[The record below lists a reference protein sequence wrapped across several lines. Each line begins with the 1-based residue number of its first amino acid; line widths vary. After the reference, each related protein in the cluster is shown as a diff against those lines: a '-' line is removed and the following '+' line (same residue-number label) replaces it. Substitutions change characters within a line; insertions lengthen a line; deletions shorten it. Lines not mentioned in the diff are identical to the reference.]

1 MSTIAD
7 VTLANYDDA
16 LYNFRVAMQKN
27 YRKRHVLSAE
37 LKRVAPQE
45 VFSGGDEARIP
56 IILNSLQG
64 GGNPGES
71 GTINVPHNF
80 NMDKAVF
87 NLKNVVQPIGITLN
101 AEENS
106 NVNSAAPALRT
117 LVEECENALAEIV
130 NDQFNATGALLASV
144 SANTTSPSLTVYTDA
159 ALTNYDRLYPGRVV
173 DILTRSSGANPGNG
187 LRRKIDSV
195 DEATGIITFATAA
208 QASDGDSGNITFSN
222 TAGLYLP
229 GTYGDAFQSIHEIAA
244 VTGTFQAIDKA
255 AVQGWQG
262 IDGRNG
268 DTDTKM
274 LTDTLLDAA
283 VRRGRRSGGFAWEFA
298 MGEPSVIDGYKQS
311 KYAQTRVNP
320 EMKKLSGGFAGI
332 QYVHASG
339 TIALVAEDRFERG
352 KLVLVPA
359 EDIAIYH
366 GPGNP
371 SGPEWIK
378 DTGGQWQRFA
388 RTLTKE
394 AWWRDNLQLAAKRCN
409 RVVFLD
415 DLDEAA

>member
-1 MSTIAD
+1 MAD
-7 VTLANYDDA
+7 VTTTNYADA

-27 YRKRHVLSAE
+27 YRKRHVLISQ

-71 GTINVPHNF
+71 GTINVPHSF
-80 NMDKAVF
+80 NLDKATF
-87 NLKNVVQPIGITLN
+87 TLENVVMPIGITLN

-117 LVEECENALAEIV
+117 LVEECENALSEIV
-130 NDQFNATGALLASV
+130 NDQFNCPGALLASV
-144 SANTTSPSLTVYTDA
+144 SANTTSPSLTVYTNA
-159 ALTNYDRLYPGRVV
+159 ALTNYDRLRAGRVV

-229 GTYGDAFQSIHEIAA
+229 GTWGNALQSLHDIAS
-244 VTGTFQAIDKA
+244 TSGTFEGIVRSS
-255 AVQGWQG
+255 VQGWQA

-274 LTDTLLDAA
+274 LSDVLMDSA
-283 VRRGRRSGGFAWEFA
+283 VRRGRRTGGFAWEFA

-320 EMKKLSGGFAGI
+320 QMKTLSGGFAGI
-332 QYVHASG
+332 EYVHAGG
-339 TIALVAEDRFERG
+339 TIAMIAEDRFERG
-352 KLVLVPA
+352 KLVLVPT
-359 EDIAIYH
+359 EDIAVYH